1 MFQGIADLLGVQP
14 TVIIGAITLL
24 AFGVIQYQRTL
35 SWTEHRQYHRV
46 KKRVLPWLDRVWPH
60 AIHEKGGTDD
70 PEYIATW
77 ECSLREAYDTL
88 SKAGLEPN
96 LLSSLKRR
104 PDGLSDL
111 HMVTYHDDGTQT
123 EVYCFT
129 AGANDRRDVVD
140 VYAHHETATTDPE
153 GHLSDTQ
160 RDGDPRGVL
169 DGVAP
174 EQ

>member
-1 MFQGIADLLGVQP
+1 MFQTLADLLGVQP

-35 SWTEHRQYHRV
+35 SWTEYRQYHRV

-70 PEYIATW
+70 PEYITTW
-77 ECSLREAYDTL
+77 ECSLQEAYGTL

-140 VYAHHETATTDPE
+140 VYAHHETATTNPE
-153 GHLSDTQ
+153 GHLSDEQ

-174 EQ
+174 E